1 MFQIHLKCYKNSI
14 QVCKDLENEQI
25 PKLNLFEL
33 ITPKPKNFIQEKFGD
48 SYLVIKSVYIL
59 YDFLSIFRHFNPF
72 SFSFRFFFPPTK
84 CFSICNSLTIY
95 L

>member
-48 SYLVIKSVYIL
+48 SYLVIKSIYIL
-59 YDFLSIFRHFNPF
+59 YDFFVHLSLFQSLFLFHSVF
-72 SFSFRFFFPPTK
+72 SSRQQNVF
-84 CFSICNSLTIY
+84 LYVTI
-95 L
+95 

>member
-48 SYLVIKSVYIL
+48 SYLHKFIA
-59 YDFLSIFRHFNPF
+59 
-72 SFSFRFFFPPTK
+72 T
-84 CFSICNSLTIY
+84 
-95 L
+95 